1 MKDKFPPTGGGVN
14 IFRNALKSDV
24 PVVKMGHGLNQMLQ
38 RPSEP
43 IESPDNEVIPFP
55 DILQP
60 RFKG

>member
-1 MKDKFPPTGGGVN
+1 VKDQFSPTGGGVN

-43 IESPDNEVIPFP
+43 IKPPDNEGIPS
-55 DILQP
+55 
-60 RFKG
+60 G